1 LPKAVRSSV
10 VAKGTIVVLPYL
22 LAFSRIALG
31 LLFAYSFVT
40 KARDMTPFAGT
51 IGRFDLLP
59 RRWSKTVA
67 LLFLGGEAA
76 VVVLVIAGGR
86 FLPLA
91 FGLAGLLLSLFTV
104 AVLLALRRNIVTSCN
119 CFGATDKP
127 LTYYDVGRN
136 AGFIAC
142 SLLGWWSATQ
152 TLLAAQYPGWLELAL
167 LSFLAAVF
175 VIVWTQLNEIATLLA
190 NQE

>member
-1 LPKAVRSSV
+1 LPKAGRSSV

-40 KARDMTPFAGT
+40 KARDVTQFAET

-76 VVVLVIAGGR
+76 VVILIIAGGR
-86 FLPLA
+86 LLPLA
-91 FGLAGLLLSLFTV
+91 FALAGLLLAVFSL
-104 AVLLALRRNIVTSCN
+104 ALLLALRRGIETACN
-119 CFGATDKP
+119 CFGASEKP

-142 SLLGWWSATQ
+142 SVLGWWLATQ
-152 TLLAAQYPGWLELAL
+152 TPLQPNIRTGSNWRCSAFWPLYL
-167 LSFLAAVF
+167 
-175 VIVWTQLNEIATLLA
+175 
-190 NQE
+190 